1 MTAWILAYVLS
12 SALAA
17 GTSSYNIAHGCVER
31 NPLAPSH
38 PAWNAV
44 YKGATT
50 AGLSYTFVWVDKRHK
65 PAGKWLA
72 GFATSVNV
80 LDMSMNL
87 RARCR

>member
-1 MTAWILAYVLS
+1 
-12 SALAA
+12 
-17 GTSSYNIAHGCVER
+17 
-31 NPLAPSH
+31 
-38 PAWNAV
+38 V

-50 AGLSYTFVWVDKRHK
+50 AGLSYTFVWADKRHK

-72 GFATSVNV
+72 GFATGVNV